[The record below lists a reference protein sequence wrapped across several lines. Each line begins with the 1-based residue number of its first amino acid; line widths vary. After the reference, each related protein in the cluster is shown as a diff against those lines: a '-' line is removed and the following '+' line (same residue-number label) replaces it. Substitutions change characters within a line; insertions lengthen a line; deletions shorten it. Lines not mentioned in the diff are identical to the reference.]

1 MVSQAYADSGVGKID
16 FCNSNTQVTS
26 GTKHKVNI
34 TASSDALRIDTDS
47 GTSVF
52 RVSGDT
58 SYATKLDISG
68 DADIDGTLEADAIT
82 VNGTALNTVIAG
94 VTVSNATLAST
105 VTVTDSTATA
115 EFPLVFHDESNA
127 LLDDTG
133 ALTYNPA
140 YQRLTVPAGGLVVN
154 GQVTATN
161 IKLTTGTIWGADD
174 SATYVKSDGNLNFVI
189 DEDNDESDRSF
200 NWYDDSPGLGG
211 TKRMAL
217 DQAGELEV
225 IGTGFVGDG
234 TNLTNGGQLISQTII
249 DGSSTTFSCETAS
262 STYKQIN
269 DDTTAAKVASITFT
283 VPTSRKVLITMTSAV
298 RDFDSSSQIFRVRI
312 TDSNSES
319 TEGSWGSDWNDEQ
332 ISGHYATDFFNHT
345 FQWYFDGTASPHSWT
360 AGDSKTMYFQ
370 VKVDSSS
377 ETVSLKAGNNYAP
390 LVISATTVPSGVA
403 FVDMDS

>member
-1 MVSQAYADSGVGKID
+1 
-16 FCNSNTQVTS
+16 
-26 GTKHKVNI
+26 
-34 TASSDALRIDTDS
+34 
-47 GTSVF
+47 
-52 RVSGDT
+52 
-58 SYATKLDISG
+58 
-68 DADIDGTLEADAIT
+68 
-82 VNGTALNTVIAG
+82 
-94 VTVSNATLAST
+94 
-105 VTVTDSTATA
+105 
-115 EFPLVFHDESNA
+115 
-127 LLDDTG
+127 
-133 ALTYNPA
+133 
-140 YQRLTVPAGGLVVN
+140 
-154 GQVTATN
+154 
-161 IKLTTGTIWGADD
+161 
-174 SATYVKSDGNLNFVI
+174 
-189 DEDNDESDRSF
+189 
-200 NWYDDSPGLGG
+200 
-211 TKRMAL
+211 
-217 DQAGELEV
+217 
-225 IGTGFVGDG
+225 TGFVGDG

-390 LVISATTVPSGVA
+390 LVISATT
-403 FVDMDS
+403 